1 VKPPNRRTRLLLACT
16 ATLLLVVPVAWSW
29 WSSLLPGTYDAATMG
44 YVDTGGGSAP
54 AGHSAHG
61 THGGHMAAMGSGGR
75 AVAELVEDPA
85 RPADVRFTLT
95 VTQQGNRILVNGSS
109 PGPVLRVTQGQLVE
123 ATLVNSGVRGGTTLH
138 WHGVDVPNA
147 MDGVAGVTQDV
158 VRPGGRFVYRFVA
171 DRAGTYW
178 YHAHQLSHVQ
188 VRQGLLGAL
197 VVLPQAP
204 AGPPMEDLVAVLHQY
219 DGKPTLNGTA
229 AVHAD
234 VPAGSEMR
242 VRLVNTDNTQASVWV
257 TGAPWRLLAVDGTD
271 LNGPSEVGGRWVGV
285 TAGGR
290 IDLGVVVPPEGAR
303 IDVDGTTSIT
313 LGTSPGSRAVP
324 PQPKEQLDLLSYG
337 DPTEPGIDIT
347 HPDRRFDYSIGRRLG
362 FLDGRPGRW
371 WTINGHLFPD
381 VPMFYVEEGDIAL
394 VRIVNHSGET
404 HPMHLHGHRALVL
417 SRDGKPSSGSP
428 WWVDS
433 LEVGT
438 GEEFEIAFVADN
450 PGIWMD
456 HCHNL
461 PHATEGL
468 VAHLMYAGVRS
479 SYRLGGANQPE

>member
-1 VKPPNRRTRLLLACT
+1 MKVASGRTRLLVACG
-16 ATLLLVVPVAWSW
+16 ATLALLLPLAWSW
-29 WSSLLPGTYDAATMG
+29 WSSLLPATYDVASMG
-44 YVDTGGGSAP
+44 YVDTGGGP
-54 AGHSAHG
+54 GPVGHGVPGSHG
-61 THGGHMAAMGSGGR
+61 EHGSGKGDR
-75 AVAELVEDPA
+75 AVADLIEDPA

-95 VTQQGNRILVNGSS
+95 VTQQGDRILVNGTS
-109 PGPVLRVTQGQLVE
+109 PGPVLRVTQGQLIE
-123 ATLVNSGVRGGTTLH
+123 ATLVNSSVRGGTTLH

-147 MDGVAGVTQDV
+147 MDGVAGVTQDAV
-158 VRPGGRFVYRFVA
+158 PPGERFVYRFVA

-197 VVLPQAP
+197 VVEPTHPSGP
-204 AGPPMEDLVAVLHQY
+204 ATQDLVAVLHQY
-219 DGKPTLNGTA
+219 DGKPTLNGA
-229 AVHAD
+229 PALHAD
-234 VPAGSEMR
+234 VAPGEEVR

-257 TGAPWRLLAVDGTD
+257 TGAPYRVLAVDGTD
-271 LNGPSEVGGRWVGV
+271 LNGPTEVSGRWIGV

-290 IDLGVVVPPEGAR
+290 IDLGVVVPPDGVR
-303 IDVDGTTSIT
+303 IDVDGTTVIT
-313 LGTSPGSRAVP
+313 LGSSPAPAVVP
-324 PQPKEQLDLLSYG
+324 AQPRQELDLLDYG
-337 DPTEPGIDIT
+337 TPAEPGIDVSD
-347 HPDRRFDYSIGRRLG
+347 PERRFEYEIGRRLG

-381 VPMFYVEEGDIAL
+381 IPMFHVEEGDVA
-394 VRIVNHSGET
+394 VVHIVNRSGET

-417 SRDGKPSSGSP
+417 SRDGEPTTGSP
-428 WWVDS
+428 WWIDS

-461 PHATEGL
+461 PHAAEGL
-468 VAHLMYAGVRS
+468 IAHLMYGGVRS
-479 SYRLGGANQPE
+479 SYRLGGGNEPE